1 MLHNRDIWNISG
13 QQTLEVKL
21 ATGCTQKKI
30 RNQRVTHPTN
40 PLCIAL
46 CRSVPTTAAEQLK
59 GVEASLAFSHSNTK
73 YNNMAVCRN
82 LVPLVNIK
90 IAGKWMFIPLKM
102 VLIGID
108 PYPYI
113 KSAMI
118 RNYKYNSCNDLQ
130 WHAVKGCKNK
140 WDARFIK
147 SCWLPHC
154 LISLTEYLTCGK
166 TLTNGNPAA
175 DPTGKAAYVYYN
187 MHLLS

>member
-1 MLHNRDIWNISG
+1 MFTNTILPPLPRMFYTCFCGPPPTLMVRSKHTLFSFWFAPRKEAYKMLHNRDIWNISG

-90 IAGKWMFIPLKM
+90 IAGKWMFIPLKN
-102 VLIGID
+102 GINRYWSIPIYQKRDD
-108 PYPYI
+108 PQ
-113 KSAMI
+113 
-118 RNYKYNSCNDLQ
+118 LQ
-130 WHAVKGCKNK
+130 
-140 WDARFIK
+140 I
-147 SCWLPHC
+147 
-154 LISLTEYLTCGK
+154 
-166 TLTNGNPAA
+166 
-175 DPTGKAAYVYYN
+175 
-187 MHLLS
+187 